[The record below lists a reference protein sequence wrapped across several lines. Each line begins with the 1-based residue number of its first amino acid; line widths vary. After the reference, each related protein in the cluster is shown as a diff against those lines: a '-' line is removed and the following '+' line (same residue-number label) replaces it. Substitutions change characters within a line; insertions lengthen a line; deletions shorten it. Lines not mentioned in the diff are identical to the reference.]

1 MRRNILDTYMILG
14 GVLYY
19 WKFLQREYTN
29 LRWMTCLHF
38 DTSRMYRTI
47 TSFCL
52 ALSVGFQ
59 VLSSYLRAT

>member
-14 GVLYY
+14 GVLCY

-38 DTSRMYRTI
+38 DTPRMVPYYYQFLFGT
-47 TSFCL
+47 FCGL
-52 ALSVGFQ
+52 SGAL
-59 VLSSYLRAT
+59 SYLRAM

>member
-14 GVLYY
+14 GVPYY

-38 DTSRMYRTI
+38 DAPHMYRTI
-47 TSFCL
+47 TSCCL
-52 ALSVGFQ
+52 ALSVSFRL
-59 VLSSYLRAT
+59 LSSWLQAT